1 MNDKNNIL
9 YNKDLDNF
17 TVFFYDE
24 PKFLKEYLESE
35 GFVDAQVLEDNWYV
49 YRYSVYKL
57 PIDWQKQIRDYHF
70 ITLDFVGNAWH
81 VIPRNQQT
89 CSQYSFIKSIY
100 DD

>member
-1 MNDKNNIL
+1 MSDKNNIL

-24 PKFLKEYLESE
+24 PKFLKEYLENE
-35 GFVDAQVLEDNWYV
+35 GFVDAQVLDDNWYV

-70 ITLDFVGNAWH
+70 ITLDFVGNA
-81 VIPRNQQT
+81 
-89 CSQYSFIKSIY
+89 
-100 DD
+100 

>member
-1 MNDKNNIL
+1 MSDKNNIL

-24 PKFLKEYLESE
+24 SKFLKDYLESE
-35 GFVDAQVLEDNWYV
+35 GFVDAQVLDDNWYV